1 MPKFIQDVE
10 EIRQRAIRNIEEG
23 AVTEAY
29 ELEPE
34 KVVNILNEAL
44 ATEIVCVLRYMHHY
58 FMATGVH
65 AKAVSAEFKEH
76 ADAEREHADEIA
88 ERIQQLGGKPDFN
101 PRTLMERSAAQYVEG
116 ETLGDMIREDLIAE
130 RIVIDVYNQMIRY
143 IGDKDPTTRVMLE
156 HILGEEEEHAS
167 DLSDLLYIVEPSTGE
182 TEAIDPGVHPL
193 QGRGEQGGGDQQR
206 KARQSAQQSGGRAG
220 RTNAASTQNTQSRS
234 AESASDEE
242 EGDDTDRFVGH
253 IDRDEDEPR
262 PMAQTIADR
271 EGGSPRG
278 QSRGNAQSGSQQR
291 GNQQTNQRSN
301 QQTNQ
306 RGNQQASQRG
316 NQQNSNRQNNPRA
329 GQQTSRQEGNQRTS
343 GGAQGISNRQD
354 TQDLPAR
361 GNAREGATASGGRG
375 TGANAPAAKNAGTTG
390 TRGGSIDARRNEA
403 NATQGELRPSR
414 ATGSGRPDARTA
426 KPAHEPGTTGRP
438 RRNDVQ
444 ATSIDRGDD
453 GGMGGGTRAV
463 RVTNKQRKNRAA

>member
-1 MPKFIQDVE
+1 MPNFIKDVE
-10 EIRQRAIRNIEEG
+10 DIRARAIRNIEEG

-101 PRTLMERSAAQYVEG
+101 PRTLMERSASQYIEG

-143 IGDKDPTTRVMLE
+143 IGDKDPTTRVLLE

-182 TEAIDPGVHPL
+182 TEAVDPGVHPL
-193 QGRGEQGGGDQQR
+193 QSRDQGSGQNLSSGG
-206 KARQSAQQSGGRAG
+206 SAQKQ
-220 RTNAASTQNTQSRS
+220 
-234 AESASDEE
+234 
-242 EGDDTDRFVGH
+242 
-253 IDRDEDEPR
+253 
-262 PMAQTIADR
+262 
-271 EGGSPRG
+271 
-278 QSRGNAQSGSQQR
+278 
-291 GNQQTNQRSN
+291 
-301 QQTNQ
+301 
-306 RGNQQASQRG
+306 
-316 NQQNSNRQNNPRA
+316 
-329 GQQTSRQEGNQRTS
+329 
-343 GGAQGISNRQD
+343 
-354 TQDLPAR
+354 
-361 GNAREGATASGGRG
+361 GGRG
-375 TGANAPAAKNAGTTG
+375 AETVN
-390 TRGGSIDARRNEA
+390 R
-403 NATQGELRPSR
+403 TQ
-414 ATGSGRPDARTA
+414 
-426 KPAHEPGTTGRP
+426 
-438 RRNDVQ
+438 
-444 ATSIDRGDD
+444 TSKQDDRSDE

-463 RVTNKQRKNRAA
+463 RVPNKQKKNRAA